1 MSISQISHIS
11 NIAIT
16 MLWWTPVARP
26 RGTTWR
32 QSAWKPHAPCVRL
45 WRRRSGL
52 KFVIYM
58 VGFFFLSLMMLL
70 PVYIYI
76 YMNIIY
82 IYIYVCVHIQSARIM
97 EMNKWRILQLPQD
110 EQFPKKNNN
119 YASNRELFPYF
130 LFWEM
135 PGNPQPGMTGVC
147 GKKNCQQKG

>member
-1 MSISQISHIS
+1 
-11 NIAIT
+11 

-32 QSAWKPHAPCVRL
+32 RSAWKPHAPCVRP

-52 KFVIYM
+52 
-58 VGFFFLSLMMLL
+58 FFFSLMMLL
-70 PVYIYI
+70 PVYLYVYMYIFIYACAHIWTYIYRYMNTHTHIYI
-76 YMNIIY
+76 CVYAYNHPELWKWTNEEFCSSLKMNN
-82 IYIYVCVHIQSARIM
+82 SRK
-97 EMNKWRILQLPQD
+97 NK
-110 EQFPKKNNN
+110 N

-147 GKKNCQQKG
+147 GKNNCQQKG

>member
-1 MSISQISHIS
+1 
-11 NIAIT
+11 

-32 QSAWKPHAPCVRL
+32 RSAWKPHAPCVRP

-52 KFVIYM
+52 
-58 VGFFFLSLMMLL
+58 FFFSLMMLL
-70 PVYIYI
+70 PVYLYVYMYIFIHACAHIWTYI
-76 YMNIIY
+76 YRYMNTHTYMCIR
-82 IYIYVCVHIQSARIM
+82 IQSRIM
-97 EMNKWRILQLPQD
+97 EMNKWGILQFPQD
-110 EQFPKKNNN
+110 EQFPKKNKN

-147 GKKNCQQKG
+147 GKNNCQQKG